1 MASITRIAIPWRLQF
16 IKSLSN
22 DDFQLTCTWF
32 KVVGVLVE
40 LCERFDKLLI
50 ELPDIPLSSFSD
62 GVTFPS
68 LVGSEAT
75 LGGRGKEP
83 STRIGFLKGV
93 LLLSVAGEVPER
105 SLIEEAVGGILA
117 VLGVFAFPRS
127 FRTLITGGIYA
138 RTYQHYNCDDVSVR

>member
-1 MASITRIAIPWRLQF
+1 M
-16 IKSLSN
+16 
-22 DDFQLTCTWF
+22 
-32 KVVGVLVE
+32 GVLVE

-93 LLLSVAGEVPER
+93 LLLSVAREVPER
-105 SLIEEAVGGILA
+105 SLIEEAVGELTRIRIMITLVLA
-117 VLGVFAFPRS
+117 S
-127 FRTLITGGIYA
+127 K
-138 RTYQHYNCDDVSVR
+138 